1 LAKLVWNCLAVFELQ
16 HWRLMLLL
24 SAASANDFV
33 KAIAVMCMCGL
44 NVVGRQSSEAHV
56 WKGSSLGDVA
66 INSRAGL
73 HVDVQQLSAFFI
85 E

>member
-1 LAKLVWNCLAVFELQ
+1 
-16 HWRLMLLL
+16 
-24 SAASANDFV
+24 
-33 KAIAVMCMCGL
+33 MCMCGL